1 MEEENAIVV
10 KAVTDTAKAAGAI
23 KGRLLEHG
31 EVLVKCMAGSAAVYQ
46 ALKGVC
52 RATRFLK
59 KEGITGKS
67 VTIRPYIIEDDFDGH
82 FRSGSGKPGQ
92 RMIFHAK
99 LTDTKEAK
107 KMLKESVVG
116 NTWVHGLA
124 RAIEAWVQDP
134 KKEGRVLIPCELGSA
149 GANQA
154 LKAIA
159 MLNQFLMKDAPGKIV
174 TIQPEILEDENV
186 RGQKIGRMC
195 LHALYQDEED
205 FVVVAANVI
214 VIIVVVIVVVDE
226 EDNHNDDTN
235 NNNSNHLG
243 PCVI

>member
-1 MEEENAIVV
+1 
-10 KAVTDTAKAAGAI
+10 
-23 KGRLLEHG
+23 
-31 EVLVKCMAGSAAVYQ
+31 MAGSAAVYQ

-107 KMLKESVVG
+107 KMLKESVVR
-116 NTWVHGLA
+116 NIWVHGLA

-159 MLNQFLMKDAPGKIV
+159 MLNQFLTKDAPGKIV

-205 FVVVAANVI
+205 FVVVVAANVI
-214 VIIVVVIVVVDE
+214 VIIVVVVIVVVDE

-243 PCVI
+243 LCVI